1 MIWVVKP
8 QSSRNCP
15 YQLFWFSWPDPRAI
29 SERLFSKM
37 NEEPSINPSAVPDQ
51 SDADIV
57 PLLKRM
63 QQQLSSLEKKIDTLI
78 NQSQEKPF
86 REKSFPNRPF
96 RGRSFSKPLRSFDQS
111 QRNGKGE
118 REYGPREHGSRER
131 DAAQG
136 RFYERRQRDKNRG
149 SDPKKKPFFFK
160 RKDRE

>member
-1 MIWVVKP
+1 
-8 QSSRNCP
+8 
-15 YQLFWFSWPDPRAI
+15 
-29 SERLFSKM
+29 M

-111 QRNGKGE
+111 QRHGKGE
-118 REYGPREHGSRER
+118 REHGPGER
-131 DAAQG
+131 DSAQG

-149 SDPKKKPFFFK
+149 SDQKKKPFFFK